1 MLLRFRK
8 AEWDRVTEGNIFICA
23 RYFFVYKYT
32 VSPAENIARDRFLK
46 TLLWVFS
53 LFKACLKLCTFLINV
68 ELTNL
73 VLGGVR
79 LFLSRIPYLRLREY
93 DTKK

>member
-32 VSPAENIARDRFLK
+32 VSPAENIARGRFLK

-53 LFKACLKLCTFLINV
+53 LF
-68 ELTNL
+68 
-73 VLGGVR
+73 
-79 LFLSRIPYLRLREY
+79 LSMFETLYVFN
-93 DTKK
+93 

>member
-32 VSPAENIARDRFLK
+32 VSPAENIARGRFLK

-53 LFKACLKLCTFLINV
+53 LF
-68 ELTNL
+68 
-73 VLGGVR
+73 
-79 LFLSRIPYLRLREY
+79 
-93 DTKK
+93 